1 MPVDVFISYRGAD
14 RVLARRLAQRLRS
27 RWGSRVYRD
36 ETSLVAGESWAD
48 QLRAVM
54 SDAKV
59 TLALIGPGWHV
70 REKGEDWVR
79 DELLGAIEAGN
90 PVLPVL
96 AGDPE
101 TLTKKLSELPKAFEK
116 QAVKVSDELAGFDLH
131 EIEKALRRLGAFGER
146 KCGGLGR
153 ELLDTIPDKCKGV
166 IDAVV
171 VDGKSAAFL
180 GASGSGRRALMKR
193 ISDEVKQRGDLVSTY
208 GIDPYSRSRRTHT
221 VIASWIDG
229 LCKVIEERPAQER
242 SRLGRALVHSILEFG
257 PDLLARKVLRP
268 ALLLPLGDDYSDQ
281 KILDAA
287 QRPTDR
293 WAPFPPERLVS
304 QSMSVIRNFA
314 AVVDT
319 PLVLIIDTLE
329 TIDGSSK
336 DLVRR
341 LLRSTPNGVRLV
353 LATSSS
359 GKSADSDTVNQITV
373 QALDVSSTDDRIL
386 WENFETLSLYDASV
400 WGKPG
405 AILERWLENH
415 DVQLADGVSE
425 AFKDFNPYYTLS
437 ALWYLVDN
445 GQLVEA
451 PDSDNDQAR
460 RHGEHAEGDAL
471 RQSEDRKIVTWVVSH
486 RDNVIRVPAREQLLD
501 HMIEEFIPVRFRK
514 IIEAGSLTGRRFL
527 FSAAFAAVNPPE
539 LIDGQRPGPD
549 AIKRWCE
556 EADKC
561 WEELAKIDPDGSVMV
576 CHYSFD
582 NERVINLTQFDLV
595 THFAARLDS
604 NQKLTYHKQL
614 ALYFTH
620 PIASDSS
627 TSLDDKYRNAQAAA
641 AHWAKARKPR
651 NAADAERVAAGLAD
665 EALAYPEARKHY
677 GRAIRLFTQ
686 LLAERKRD
694 KTVSIVGHEDMLIL
708 ANCLYQVGQMTRLA
722 QDRRFDNSD
731 SADPTR
737 YFQDA
742 LKRLKSLSGNLKD
755 KSLVAPTSDQHSLIS
770 HRNLPEPNLLRHHI
784 RLCETLNGKIKLE
797 LSDWHRDSDI
807 KKSRSLLFDALRH
820 AESARGESDSRWL
833 LAAAS
838 AKLAQLLVD
847 ESRWAL
853 QAGCDLRSHN
863 LAIEAQFHIER
874 VIGLAAVSPGEDR
887 NLVEPR
893 ANAWMVLGQLFQ
905 VIKLQSQLADWAFY
919 KMNDHGNDVSDL
931 VDMHT
936 DHRLGQFLLS
946 KHRGVESPQTLK
958 ARELLQRY
966 KGWVVESGISSE
978 YSAAYISLALL
989 ELVEQVHN
997 LPQGAQTPAP
1007 KLQIAREHIDD
1018 AIRYALTARDR
1029 KNAWLLKSYMAA
1041 IDHAAND
1048 YIDYRHPEVVEAFR
1062 QAYSWGHCHDLDD
1075 IEFLKSGW
1083 RSLLIKLLRW
1093 CPAVAKWADV
1103 EMYLETPIPADGP
1116 GKSRHQF
1123 FNALADAE
1131 NGKLRSALKRAK
1143 TYLNIPLQKTLKP
1156 ASDQMIWQLLKS
1168 RVPVECFNHA
1178 LSART
1183 AACELLHQHR
1193 EHLDGGED
1201 MLVLH
1206 KRNIDYAIAVHEWY
1220 RSTDSS
1226 RLLILARES
1235 NMSIDGHE
1243 WASPKLL
1250 SGRLAMD
1257 VLDRQYGAI
1266 QELGEQ
1272 RFRQINSMIV
1282 NWAKGVNDAGVLEKI
1297 FYIALHRKEP
1307 VASQAQPDL
1316 LKPFYQSLDSEYQK
1330 ALDERERLVHQAGL
1344 PLVQDQHLQDAG
1356 PGYNESVI
1364 SDDVQSTTE
1373 ERNPVG
1379 V

>member
-14 RVLARRLAQRLRS
+14 RVLARKLAQRLRS

-36 ETSLVAGESWAD
+36 ETSLVAGRSWAD
-48 QLRAVM
+48 ELKAVM

-96 AGDPE
+96 AGDSD
-101 TLTKKLSELPKAFEK
+101 TLAKKLSELPEAFEK

-146 KCGGLGR
+146 KGGGLGR
-153 ELLDTIPDKCKGV
+153 ELLDTIPDRCVDV

-171 VDGKSAAFL
+171 EGRSAAFL
-180 GASGSGRRALMKR
+180 GASGSGRRALMNR
-193 ISDEVKQRGDLVSTY
+193 ISVAVKQRGDLVSAY
-208 GIDPYSRSRRTHT
+208 GIDPYSRSRRTHS

-229 LCKVIEERPAQER
+229 LCKVIEERPAEER

-257 PDLLARKVLRP
+257 PDLLTRKVLRP
-268 ALLLPLGDDYSDQ
+268 AVLLPLGDDYSDQ

-314 AVVDT
+314 EAVDV

-341 LLRSTPNGVRLV
+341 LLHSTPDGVRLV

-359 GKSADSDTVNQITV
+359 GKSDGACSVSEITAR
-373 QALDVSSTDDRIL
+373 ALAIPSSEKRISWDD
-386 WENFETLSLYDASV
+386 FETLSLHDASV
-400 WGKPG
+400 WGEPG
-405 AILERWLENH
+405 AIVERWLKNH
-415 DVQLADGVSE
+415 DVQLAEGVSK
-425 AFKDFNPYYTLS
+425 AFEGLNPYYTLS

-451 PDSDNDQAR
+451 ASSEIEPPLSSGENTESDAR
-460 RHGEHAEGDAL
+460 R
-471 RQSEDRKIVTWVVSH
+471 QSQDNEIVTWQASH
-486 RDNVIRVPAREQLLD
+486 QDKGISVPAREQLLD

-539 LIDGQRPGPD
+539 SIDGQQPGPE
-549 AIKRWCE
+549 AIENWCI
-556 EADKC
+556 EADQC
-561 WEELAKIDPDGSVMV
+561 WEELAKIDPDGSVIV
-576 CHYSFD
+576 CHYSVD

-595 THFAARLDS
+595 THFAAKLS
-604 NQKLTYHKQL
+604 NDEKLTYHKQL
-614 ALYFTH
+614 ALYFTQ

-641 AHWAKARKPR
+641 AHWASALEPR
-651 NAADAERVAAGLAD
+651 NAADAERVAAGLA
-665 EALAYPEARKHY
+665 ERALAYPEARKHY

-686 LLAERKRD
+686 LLAERKHD
-694 KTVSIVGHEDMLIL
+694 KTVSIVEHEDMLIL

-722 QDRRFDNSD
+722 QERRSYKSD

-737 YFQDA
+737 YFEGA
-742 LKRLKSLSGNLKD
+742 LKRLKSLSKNLND
-755 KSLVAPTSDQHSLIS
+755 KSLVAPTSDQHRSIS
-770 HRNLPEPNLLRHHI
+770 RRNLPEPNLLRHHI
-784 RLCETLNGKIKLE
+784 RLCETLSGWIKLE
-797 LSDWHRDSDI
+797 LSEWYRDGDLE
-807 KKSRSLLFDALRH
+807 KSRSLLFDALRH

-838 AKLAQLLVD
+838 AKLAQILVD

-853 QAGCDLRSHN
+853 QAGCEQRSHN

-893 ANAWMVLGQLFQ
+893 ASAWMVLGQLFQ
-905 VIKLQSQLADWAFY
+905 VIQLQPQLAEWAFH
-919 KMNDHGNDVSDL
+919 KMNDHGSDVSDL

-936 DHRLGQFLLS
+936 DHRLGRFLLS
-946 KHRGVESPQTLK
+946 KHSRRETSQTEK
-958 ARELLQRY
+958 ARKLLQRY
-966 KGWVVESGISSE
+966 KSWAIESGISSE
-978 YSAAYISLALL
+978 YSSAHISLALL
-989 ELVEQVHN
+989 EIVEQLHHRSKDS
-997 LPQGAQTPAP
+997 AKPAP
-1007 KLQIAREHIDD
+1007 ELQAAREHIGN
-1018 AIRYALTARDR
+1018 AVRWASTARDR
-1029 KNAWLLKSYMAA
+1029 KNAYLLKGFMAA
-1041 IDHAAND
+1041 IDHPANGG
-1048 YIDYRHPEVVEAFR
+1048 IDYRHPELLEAFR
-1062 QAYSWGHCHDLDD
+1062 LAYTWGAYRNSADED
-1075 IEFLKSGW
+1075 ILKKGW

-1093 CPAVAKWADV
+1093 CPAIAIRIGV
-1103 EMYLETPIPADGP
+1103 EEYLETPVPADGP
-1116 GKSRHQF
+1116 GRSRHQF
-1123 FNALADAE
+1123 FNALVDADK
-1131 NGKLRSALKRAK
+1131 GKLRKALNRAK
-1143 TYLNIPLQKTLKP
+1143 TYLKIPLQDTLKP
-1156 ASDQMIWQLLKS
+1156 SSDKLIWQLLKS
-1168 RVPVECFNHA
+1168 RVPRECFNHA
-1178 LSART
+1178 LRTRNTAR
-1183 AACELLHQHR
+1183 ELLDQHY
-1193 EHLDGGED
+1193 EHLEGGAD
-1201 MLVLH
+1201 MLFLH
-1206 KRNIDYAIAVHEWY
+1206 RRNIDYAIAVHEWY
-1220 RSTDSS
+1220 RSTDTS
-1226 RLLILARES
+1226 RLLTLARES

-1257 VLDRQYGAI
+1257 VLDRQYGAV
-1266 QELGEQ
+1266 QEIGEQ
-1272 RFRQINSMIV
+1272 RFRQIKSMVV
-1282 NWAKGVNDAGVLEKI
+1282 NWARGVKEAGVLEQI
-1297 FYIALHRKEP
+1297 FYIALHRQEP
-1307 VASQAQPDL
+1307 ASSQVKPGLQVHGYQPL
-1316 LKPFYQSLDSEYQK
+1316 TRAYQQ

-1356 PGYNESVI
+1356 VDSEEPVTF
-1364 SDDVQSTTE
+1364 DDVQSE
-1373 ERNPVG
+1373 KQAEDPVG